1 MTAAGGL
8 PGGEPTKL
16 ALSRRNAMFS
26 KSAKTST
33 AADLKLHPKTV
44 SPSVISADMKIV
56 GSVESQGD
64 LQVDGTIEGDVN
76 SRSAAISESAIV
88 RGSITADSVR
98 VSGRVK
104 GGLTAKSVILAA
116 SAKVE
121 GDIVHQS
128 ISIETGATFEGQCRR
143 MPTIEKA
150 EPAKSEPVKIPLLVG
165 SAAAE

>member
-1 MTAAGGL
+1 
-8 PGGEPTKL
+8 
-16 ALSRRNAMFS
+16 MFS
-26 KSAKTST
+26 KSVKTSP
-33 AADLKLHPKTV
+33 ADFKLQSKSV

-76 SRSAAISESAIV
+76 SRSASISESAVV

-128 ISIETGATFEGQCRR
+128 ISIESGAAFEGQCRR
-143 MPTIEKA
+143 MPTIEK
-150 EPAKSEPVKIPLLVG
+150 PEPVKIPLLVS
-165 SAAAE
+165 SAAE

>member
-1 MTAAGGL
+1 
-8 PGGEPTKL
+8 
-16 ALSRRNAMFS
+16 MFS
-26 KSAKTST
+26 KSGKTSKAAPS
-33 AADLKLHPKTV
+33 AADLKLAKPAV
-44 SPSVISADMKIV
+44 PSVISSDMKIV

-76 SRSAAISESAIV
+76 SRSASISESAIV

-128 ISIETGATFEGQCRR
+128 ISIEPGADFEGQCRR
-143 MPTIEKA
+143 MPAVQKP
-150 EPAKSEPVKIPLLVG
+150 EPAKIPLLVS
-165 SAAAE
+165 SAAE